1 MQKRIYIPLHTEH
14 LHILIKW
21 CSWTVTKLYSLD
33 TFEQR
38 KFEKDFVFM
47 NQESRQKLKAKV
59 EKDFY
64 KLLNN
69 ANFGYDCR
77 NNADNCFFSPVFD
90 EIEEIYYVK
99 KYQNLFDPEVSDFV
113 SSELL
118 EMEIEDS
125 FSNNLMKLNQNDPY
139 YKDRKHSLKIQ
150 RAKDLD
156 VILSMKLYKKKKHLR
171 NSTKKIDEK
180 QKNLKM
186 T

>member
-1 MQKRIYIPLHTEH
+1 MQKRIYISLYTEH

-21 CSWTVTKLYSLD
+21 CSWTVTKLYSLH

-59 EKDFY
+59 EKDFN

-125 FSNNLMKLNQNDPY
+125 FSNNLMKLNQNDPF
-139 YKDRKHSLKIQ
+139 YKARENSLEIQ

>member
-1 MQKRIYIPLHTEH
+1 MQKRIYIPLYTEH
-14 LHILIKW
+14 LHILIKR

-33 TFEQR
+33 TFEQS
-38 KFEKDFVFM
+38 KFGKDFVFM

-99 KYQNLFDPEVSDFV
+99 KYQNVFDPEVSDFV

-118 EMEIEDS
+118 GMEIEDS
-125 FSNNLMKLNQNDPY
+125 FNNNLMKLNQNDPY
-139 YKDRKHSLKIQ
+139 YKARKNSLQIQ
-150 RAKDLD
+150 RTKDLD